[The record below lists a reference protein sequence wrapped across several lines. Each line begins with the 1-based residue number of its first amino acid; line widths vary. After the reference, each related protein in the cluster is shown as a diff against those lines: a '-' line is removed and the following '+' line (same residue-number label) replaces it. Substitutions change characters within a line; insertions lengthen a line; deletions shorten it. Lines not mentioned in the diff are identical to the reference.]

1 VSWLEFTKANDTK
14 VFWCSA
20 QSRMLKLIILDRP
33 LRIKQATEPIAMS
46 EYTRPPVTEN
56 ANKVSYAHEVSVR
69 FSLYGV
75 DIIIAVAASH
85 SVFGHNTKSSP

>member
-1 VSWLEFTKANDTK
+1 
-14 VFWCSA
+14 
-20 QSRMLKLIILDRP
+20 
-33 LRIKQATEPIAMS
+33 MS

-56 ANKVSYAHEVSVR
+56 TNKVSYAHEVSVR

-85 SVFGHNTKSSP
+85 GVLGIIQNLALKCSFF

>member
-1 VSWLEFTKANDTK
+1 MGGLEVTKTNDTK
-14 VFWCSA
+14 VFWCPA
-20 QSRMLKLIILDRP
+20 QSMMLKLIILDRP
-33 LRIKQATEPIAMS
+33 SRIRQATEPMAMS

-56 ANKVSYAHEVSVR
+56 ANKVPYAHEVSVR

-85 SVFGHNTKSSP
+85 GVFEHNTKSSP